1 MWRATNPT
9 APWRSWHGRFHPFVS
24 GIYRLYKVI
33 RELSIR
39 SERFTT
45 LEFEGHS
52 SAGVNGHCVDNGQPE
67 FFVKLVDGVQL
78 LHLEHES
85 SDGFC
90 LGFPCS
96 FCSAELFEPCL
107 GFFIPL
113 YKPIV
118 PGGVFFLVLCRLRI
132 LRNAAFFQFGYH
144 IDLLKQGLHWR
155 QIGAGLSH
163 QGEGHSFYTG
173 SRDHSRTGGGKASR
187 FLSPEGTKTHGTA
200 DAVAVRN
207 DGTGGEISL

>member
-1 MWRATNPT
+1 M
-9 APWRSWHGRFHPFVS
+9 
-24 GIYRLYKVI
+24 
-33 RELSIR
+33 SIR

-45 LEFEGHS
+45 LEFVSHS
-52 SAGVNGHCVDNGQPE
+52 SVGVNGHCVDNGQPE

-107 GFFIPL
+107 GFLIPL

-132 LRNAAFFQFGYH
+132 FRNAAFCQFGHH
-144 IDLLKQGLHWR
+144 IDLLKQGLDFPINTCTVCQR
-155 QIGAGLSH
+155 SLH
-163 QGEGHSFYTG
+163 QSAVLKDIVLTAEDGVKGDNKPRLDSFLIQM
-173 SRDHSRTGGGKASR
+173 RR
-187 FLSPEGTKTHGTA
+187 FAFVLTLEF
-200 DAVAVRN
+200 AVALPDDPAVF
-207 DGTGGEISL
+207 